1 MTRRIRLLVAGLT
14 VAAAAVTGT
23 TLTTIGTP
31 PDTTWGAPDT
41 TDDTTWGNTPTG
53 TDGGDDGEG
62 TVSPQGDTARG

>member
-1 MTRRIRLLVAGLT
+1 MTRRIRLLVVGLT

-41 TDDTTWGNTPTG
+41 TDDTTWGNPP
-53 TDGGDDGEG
+53 TDGDGEDDGEG
-62 TVSPQGDTARG
+62 TASPQGDTTWG

>member
-31 PDTTWGAPDT
+31 PDTTWGAPET
-41 TDDTTWGNTPTG
+41 TDDTTWGNPPTDAG
-53 TDGGDDGEG
+53 DGDEE
-62 TVSPQGDTARG
+62 TASPQGDTTWG